1 MKTAALLNAPLSHV
15 IARLGHGD
23 QLVIADAGLPI
34 PAGPQRIDL
43 AVTRGVPGFEQVLRA
58 VLTEMK
64 VERIIVAEE
73 LQAQG
78 SGLWERLPGLLP
90 GVPVETVAHAEFK
103 RLTATAQA
111 VARTGECTPYANV
124 ILVAGV
130 AF

>member
-1 MKTAALLNAPLSHV
+1 MKTAALLNAPLSCV

-23 QLVIADAGLPI
+23 QLVVADAGLPI

-43 AVTRGVPGFEQVLRA
+43 AVTRGVPSFEQVLRA

-78 SGLWERLPGLLP
+78 SGLWARLPELLP
-90 GVPVETVAHAEFK
+90 GVPVETVAHVEFK
-103 RLTATAQA
+103 RLTASARA